1 MRPFSSCMLIA
12 KLAEAT
18 GVPYLENLAKA
29 AIAVIELLEKV
40 KTNKNRVKELA
51 ESIVNTVNVIK
62 SHPVVGREGEKIAE
76 HLADTCSEMERC
88 LGDIAEHLNN
98 EIRRHRGIRG
108 FLDAN
113 DFRDAI
119 ESYKRQIDD
128 LKTDFVIQLIL
139 DSLQMQ
145 YDSAAENRNKTGAV
159 PRDEIVIHI
168 PIHHARFAMLLFV

>member
-1 MRPFSSCMLIA
+1 MRPFSSCILIA

-40 KTNKNRVKELA
+40 KTNKERVKELA
-51 ESIVNTVNVIK
+51 ESIVNTVNVIE
-62 SHPVVGREGEKIAE
+62 SHHVAGREGEKRAE
-76 HLADTCSEMERC
+76 YLADICSEMERC

-98 EIRRHRGIRG
+98 EIRRHRGIKG
-108 FLDAN
+108 YLDAN

-119 ESYKRQIDD
+119 ESYRRQFED
-128 LKTDFVIQLIL
+128 LKIDFVIQVNL
-139 DSLQMQ
+139 DCLQMQ
-145 YDSAAENRNKTGAV
+145 YALAAEIRNKNGTK

-168 PIHHARFAMLLFV
+168 PIHHARFAMFLFV